1 MRKLALHWKI
11 LIGLLLGIVWAVI
24 SSFLKWSDFT
34 NDWLTPFGT
43 IFINLLKLIAVPLVL
58 FSIIKGISDLKDI
71 SKLRRV
77 GLKTIGLYMVT
88 TVIAISVGLLM
99 ANFIRPGERVP
110 DAQRQK
116 NRASYELFLNA
127 DNGSAQAA
135 EAAPNPL
142 DDKIQTAK
150 KIKDASPLQFL
161 IDIVPANI
169 FSALMDITLMLQV
182 IFFALLF
189 GAVLMMI
196 PPEKAAPMV
205 AFIDSGNEVFLK
217 MVDVIMQ
224 GAPFFVFCLMAGNM
238 AALAGDDPA
247 NMVNYFQGLGMYSL
261 TVILGLAFTLFIT
274 YPLVLRLFTK
284 QIPYRDF
291 YRAMGPAQILAFSSS
306 SSAATL
312 PVTMDC
318 VTENLGVSKR
328 IASFTLPIG
337 ATVNMDGTSLYQ
349 AVAVIFLAQFHMV
362 DLTLANQLTIV
373 VMATLMSIGTAP
385 VPGVGIIM
393 LIIVLESVGL
403 DPAWIAI
410 ILPIDRILDMCRT
423 VVNITG
429 DAAATAAIA
438 STENELQYVPK
449 KQFEN
454 FDI

>member
-1 MRKLALHWKI
+1 
-11 LIGLLLGIVWAVI
+11 
-24 SSFLKWSDFT
+24 
-34 NDWLTPFGT
+34 
-43 IFINLLKLIAVPLVL
+43 
-58 FSIIKGISDLKDI
+58 
-71 SKLRRV
+71 
-77 GLKTIGLYMVT
+77 MVT

-284 QIPYRDF
+284 QIPYRDL

>member
-284 QIPYRDF
+284 QIPYRDL

>member
-284 QIPYRDF
+284 QIPYRDL

-410 ILPIDRILDMCRT
+410 ILPFDRILDMCRT